1 MTDQADMVQL
11 LIKMGAVVT
20 TQDPNDQTSM
30 HLAASNVRTI
40 LKPLPFIHPL
50 LIFIS
55 LPFHKLISPP
65 FISSLT
71 IGMLSKS

>member
-20 TQDPNDQTSM
+20 TQDPNGQTSM

-40 LKPLPFIHPL
+40 FLKPIPFL
-50 LIFIS
+50 YSYLYLF
-55 LPFHKLISPP
+55 LF
-65 FISSLT
+65 T
-71 IGMLSKS
+71 N